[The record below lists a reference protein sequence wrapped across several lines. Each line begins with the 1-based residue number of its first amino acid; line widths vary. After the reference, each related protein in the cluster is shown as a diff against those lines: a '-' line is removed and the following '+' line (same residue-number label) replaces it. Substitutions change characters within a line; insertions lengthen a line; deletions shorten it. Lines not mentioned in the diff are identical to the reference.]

1 MTPPLPIDA
10 IDLVHTALTGLA
22 EALETGQPDRVLAAE
37 RPLADAA
44 AALATVDRR
53 APADPSRL
61 RARLL
66 EARLALDRCRT
77 LGQTSA
83 DLISAMWPAETG
95 YGASGQR
102 QTRSTPP
109 PTVNSQV

>member
-1 MTPPLPIDA
+1 MTPPHPTDA
-10 IDLVHTALTGLA
+10 IERVHLALTGLA
-22 EALETGQPDRVLAAE
+22 EALETGHPDRVLAAE

-53 APADPSRL
+53 APADPARL

-66 EARLALDRCRT
+66 EARLTLDRCRT
-77 LGQTSA
+77 LGQASA

-95 YGASGQR
+95 YGPSGQR
-102 QTRSTPP
+102 QTRSGAA

>member
-1 MTPPLPIDA
+1 MTPALDA
-10 IDLVHTALTGLA
+10 VERVHTALTGLA

-44 AALATVDRR
+44 AALAVADRR
-53 APADPSRL
+53 TPPDPARL

-66 EARLALDRCRT
+66 QARLALDRCRA
-77 LGQTSA
+77 LGQASGE
-83 DLISAMWPAETG
+83 LIGALWPGQTG

-102 QTRSTPP
+102 QTRAVSR